1 MDTILLTKPHSPHH
15 KFLTIIS
22 MHFES
27 SLQDFKSPDM
37 VTFRAFVIP
46 YILPQTFRVCATPYT
61 FPYLTHTSIVL
72 LKYPYIPRE
81 TTSFYG
87 TQHVPRVPA
96 CPTLLYINSQIAM
109 YQQAIVIK
117 VVRHFFFFLK
127 FITVHFE
134 ESTCKVKKISRVYL
148 VMSHIVFRRM
158 VSSRTQP
165 KCLIFSKHHMKFT
178 PLFIS
183 FYSFLYKKNPSV

>member
-1 MDTILLTKPHSPHH
+1 MKVLYKTSNHLTWLHSGHSLSRAFFH
-15 KFLTIIS
+15 KLSGYVRPRTLFHISPIHPSYSSSTLTSLEKLRAS
-22 MHFES
+22 MV
-27 SLQDFKSPDM
+27 PDM
-37 VTFRAFVIP
+37 
-46 YILPQTFRVCATPYT
+46 
-61 FPYLTHTSIVL
+61 S
-72 LKYPYIPRE
+72 RE
-81 TTSFYG
+81 Y
-87 TQHVPRVPA
+87 PRVPHFY
-96 CPTLLYINSQIAM
+96 TLTRNVSTSNCNQGSPSY
-109 YQQAIVIK
+109 
-117 VVRHFFFFLK
+117 FFFLK